1 MIPRQSLLVTARGG
15 GPVPNSG
22 GAGSNARQTHP
33 ELRLP
38 IGSEELAAEC
48 SCLFCHLQ
56 LASGLICLFCQTVHD
71 SKELLRLADEKAVS
85 REAVERSHRS
95 P

>member
-1 MIPRQSLLVTARGG
+1 MIPRQSLFVKARRG
-15 GPVPNSG
+15 GPVPDSG

-33 ELRLP
+33 EFRLP
-38 IGSEELAAEC
+38 KGAKQLSAGC
-48 SCLFCHLQ
+48 CCFCYLQ

-71 SKELLRLADEKAVS
+71 AKELLRLADEKSIS
-85 REAVERSHRS
+85 REAVERSYCS